1 RGGTLVTQ
9 ATSPFFSKDAFL
21 CILKTMRSAGIPS
34 VALHN
39 HIPTMGEWGW
49 VLGFNAPEVSD
60 AALKQRLSEQSFQGF
75 ETRFL
80 NQEAMLHM
88 LHFGKGVLDRLEGIE
103 VNQELN
109 LALYNYYQQGE
120 WDLY

>member
-1 RGGTLVTQ
+1 
-9 ATSPFFSKDAFL
+9 
-21 CILKTMRSAGIPS
+21 
-34 VALHN
+34 
-39 HIPTMGEWGW
+39 MGEWGW

-60 AALKQRLSEQSFQGF
+60 AALRQRLSEQSFQGF

-88 LHFGKGVLDRLEGIE
+88 LHFGKGVLDRLDEVE

-109 LALYNYYQQGE
+109 LALYNYYQRGE